1 MSKKM
6 QQVFRMKEGTDET
19 SYAKTSY
26 IQKQVQSLTKPMREK
41 AIKEFYCRE
50 QPTILCIADLGCSS
64 VELSNLSPVF
74 GLLETVENARRELE
88 KGPQEYQI
96 YLNDLP
102 RNDFNTIFRSLG
114 SFGEK
119 LKQEM
124 RDDFGH
130 YFVYGAPGSFHG
142 RLFPSN
148 HLHFIHSSYSLHWLS
163 QVPKGIE
170 DNKGNIYIAKTSPP
184 HVLKAYYEQFERDFW
199 TFLRCRSEEVV
210 AGGMM
215 VLTLMGRKSTEPYSK
230 KSCLIFDMFATALND
245 MVVEGFIEED
255 KLNTFSIPIYTPSEE
270 ELGFMVEKEGSFNLN
285 QVLITEVNWKP
296 SEQYK
301 NPYDKSSDHANFTN
315 CMRAVAEYLLI
326 SHFGEAILEEVFRRY
341 KKMVKV
347 SMAKEKNVFT
357 NITVSLTR
365 KG

>member
-1 MSKKM
+1 MSTKM

-26 IQKQVQSLTKPMREK
+26 IQKQVLSLTKPMREK
-41 AIKEFYCRE
+41 AIKEFYYRE
-50 QPTILCIADLGCSS
+50 QPTTLCIADLGCSS

-102 RNDFNTIFRSLG
+102 RNDFNTIFR
-114 SFGEK
+114 
-119 LKQEM
+119 
-124 RDDFGH
+124 
-130 YFVYGAPGSFHG
+130 
-142 RLFPSN
+142 LFPSN

-170 DNKGNIYIAKTSPP
+170 DNNGNIYIAKTSPP

-230 KSCLIFDMFATALND
+230 KSCLIFDMFAAALND
-245 MVVEGFIEED
+245 MVVEGLIEED

-296 SEQYK
+296 NEQYK

-341 KKMVKV
+341 EKMVKI